1 LEVRSI
7 RHYKVFKIRIMIENA
22 ALIVVD
28 MQNDFCENGSLP
40 VKDGG
45 MVVPVLNRYIELF
58 KDAGLLVFATRDWHP
73 EKTIHF
79 AKYGGKWPVHCVQGT
94 KGAEFH
100 KDLKLPKDAVIITT
114 GDRPDDDGY
123 SGIQGKDPSGRLL
136 SQALKDS
143 GIGHIYVGGL
153 ATDYCVKE
161 TVLDGLR
168 AGFKV
173 TVLGDAI
180 KGVDVKK
187 GDSAGAMEEMIEK
200 GADVITLKDIMAL
213 IKKAG

>member
-1 LEVRSI
+1 M
-7 RHYKVFKIRIMIENA
+7 KIMRGNS

-28 MQNDFCENGSLP
+28 MQNDFCSNGSLP
-40 VKDGG
+40 VKDGDT
-45 MVVPVLNRYIELF
+45 VVPVLNRYIELF
-58 KDAGLLVFATRDWHP
+58 KASGLSVFATRDWHP
-73 EKTIHF
+73 EKTKHF

-100 KDLKLPKDAVIITT
+100 MDLHLQDAIIITT

-123 SGIQGKDPSGRLL
+123 SGIRGRDPSGRLL
-136 SQALKDS
+136 SQVLRDS
-143 GIGHIYVGGL
+143 CIDHIYVGGL

-180 KGVDVKK
+180 KGVDVKR
-187 GDSAGAMEEMIEK
+187 GDSDRAMEEMTGN
-200 GADVITLKDIMAL
+200 GADVKTLKDMKDL
-213 IKKAG
+213 TKKAG

>member
-1 LEVRSI
+1 MR
-7 RHYKVFKIRIMIENA
+7 ENS

-28 MQNDFCENGSLP
+28 MQNDFCANGSLP
-40 VKDGG
+40 VKDGDTI
-45 MVVPVLNRYIELF
+45 VPVLNGYIELF
-58 KDAGLLVFATRDWHP
+58 KAAGFLVFATRDWHP

-100 KDLKLPKDAVIITT
+100 KDLNLPKDARIITT
-114 GDRPDDDGY
+114 GDLPDDEGY
-123 SGIQGKDPSGRLL
+123 SGIQGRDPSGRLL

-143 GIGHIYVGGL
+143 GIDRVYVGGL

-187 GDSAGAMEEMIEK
+187 GDSERAMKEMTKK
-200 GADVITLKDIMAL
+200 GADVITLKDMKAL

>member
-1 LEVRSI
+1 MR
-7 RHYKVFKIRIMIENA
+7 ENS

-28 MQNDFCENGSLP
+28 MQNDFCSNGALP
-40 VKDGG
+40 VKDGDS
-45 MVVPVLNRYIELF
+45 VVPVLNRYIELF
-58 KDAGLLVFATRDWHP
+58 KAAGQVVFATRDWHP
-73 EKTIHF
+73 AKTKHF

-100 KDLKLPKDAVIITT
+100 KDLALPKDAIIITT

-123 SGIQGKDPSGRLL
+123 SGIQGRDSSGRLL
-136 SQALKDS
+136 SQALKES
-143 GIGHIYVGGL
+143 GVDHIYVGGL

-168 AGFKV
+168 EGFKV
-173 TVLGDAI
+173 AVLGDAI

-187 GDSAGAMEEMIEK
+187 GDSERAMEEMTEK
-200 GADVITLKDIMAL
+200 GADVITLKEMKAL